1 MTDLLSAP
9 LKKSSDVD
17 LVKPLKNI
25 IAGIYS
31 TADKPEDYSSAI
43 NETNKLRTQALSK
56 TIDKSQPALDLL
68 YRYLHLSLLSLQ

>member
-9 LKKSSDVD
+9 LKKSTDVD

-31 TADKPEDYSSAI
+31 TADKPEDYSAAI

-68 YRYLHLSLLSLQ
+68 YR

>member
-9 LKKSSDVD
+9 TKKASDVD

-43 NETNKLRTQALSK
+43 SETNKLRTQALSK
-56 TIDKSQPALDLL
+56 TIDKSLPALELL
-68 YRYLHLSLLSLQ
+68 YRFIIYEIPLRV